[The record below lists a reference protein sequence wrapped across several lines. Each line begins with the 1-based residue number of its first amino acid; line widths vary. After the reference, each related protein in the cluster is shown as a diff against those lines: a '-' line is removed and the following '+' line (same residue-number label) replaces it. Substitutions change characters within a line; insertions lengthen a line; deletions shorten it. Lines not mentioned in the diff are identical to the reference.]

1 MGRHNSSR
9 RGVLPTPEIR
19 PDDPTLTRFAGAI
32 PLIAFMT
39 EELFVVVMTTQPIRH
54 RESCFLDVTIIG
66 IKP

>member
-1 MGRHNSSR
+1 MVLKRPGSYIAGA
-9 RGVLPTPEIR
+9 RGVLSTEMR
-19 PDDPTLTRFAGAI
+19 AF
-32 PLIAFMT
+32 IAFMT